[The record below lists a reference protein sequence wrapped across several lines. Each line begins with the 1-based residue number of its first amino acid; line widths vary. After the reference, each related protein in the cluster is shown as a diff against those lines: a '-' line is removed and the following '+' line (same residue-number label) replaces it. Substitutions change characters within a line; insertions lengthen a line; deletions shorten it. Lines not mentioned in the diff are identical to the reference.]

1 MQRKNYLVATVKSK
15 NRKMEDDIK
24 AIFTKFYVVMK
35 QIVLPV
41 D

>member
-24 AIFTKFYVVMK
+24 SIFTKFYVVMK